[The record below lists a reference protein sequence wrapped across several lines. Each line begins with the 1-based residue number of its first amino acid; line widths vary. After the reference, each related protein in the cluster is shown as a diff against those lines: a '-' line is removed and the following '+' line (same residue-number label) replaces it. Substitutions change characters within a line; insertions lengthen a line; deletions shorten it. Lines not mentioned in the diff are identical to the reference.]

1 MCSVAPRDMA
11 GFYFRVREVLVDK
24 ISRNCGP
31 LFVGVRG
38 GALDTQFVQFWS
50 ATTVVVSNGTRSLLE
65 FRSAGDDCP
74 HVV

>member
-50 ATTVVVSNGTRSLLE
+50 ATSSE
-65 FRSAGDDCP
+65 
-74 HVV
+74 